1 LTVSLSARENST
13 NLLPNQQKINDE
25 VDQLEY
31 MNFFEAEEMA
41 PVVVQGNQPAL
52 NINNFQNLGLGV
64 QNIMLAYHGL
74 SDDEEEAPL
83 ADAA

>member
-1 LTVSLSARENST
+1 
-13 NLLPNQQKINDE
+13 
-25 VDQLEY
+25 
-31 MNFFEAEEMA
+31 MA